1 MVPPPVPGNDTSS
14 DYDYDEV
21 VRPNEAPEINNENPS
36 RFVVENRARGAAP
49 TRPTPD
55 PASLLPTQNRG
66 QDLQR
71 PVTPLPRPRA
81 QPPID
86 ARPDSRPRA
95 FPVNVPRQQRPEVRA
110 QVPVA
115 AVPNTPEKQDLMDV
129 FSAFQ
134 TPFDFTREQIEEIE
148 RRRPGAT
155 GSQAKPNPNRLRFE
169 AAVPPQPA
177 VNTVRNSPPPAAVP
191 RRPVVAKPEAADTRR
206 INPLRAQIPE
216 SRPEVT
222 KEVRP
227 EASRSS
233 LPSIPKAADPRR
245 PAFVARD
252 PSTAAAPIIPQQAV
266 PRRPRPSISSNFGSF
281 PAVDNNDPAVPSRNT
296 PSLVRGSV
304 AQAASEPT
312 PPPPRAVPQ
321 SLSSQPRQRRP
332 IRIRINKEK
341 AQQQPSLIPQQS
353 PPAPEIVQEEP
364 AIRRPQS
371 NARPPLT
378 FDPRKARPSSS
389 SSGTSLPTASRF
401 TPTAEKSSTNSQ
413 SPLRVRSRA
422 RARRPIGGNT
432 AAERPQR
439 PVSVTVREPVNT
451 PRPAT
456 SLPADAFA
464 SFPAKPVGRPASEP
478 AFPSFNPKQ
487 QIPAKP
493 VGRPAT
499 EPAFPSFNPKQ
510 QITDKPAFAPTP
522 IRPPV
527 EPKTKRPSLN
537 AFPAVA
543 NDPSPRQQP
552 QQRERD
558 QPRGLSAFPSFAAVS
573 SPEVKP
579 KAFPAVT
586 KEREE
591 PEEPRASSPTL
602 NGFSAF
608 PARNKETPV
617 VLPTRPSPP
626 VVRQPERPFAP
637 TPRSEGATRT
647 GTPSRFSSFPI
658 QSIPSDSLEPIAQE
672 PQRPVAFS
680 RSPPSP
686 SVPLSRNVQQQQPL
700 QRPADAIPV
709 TRASG
714 PPGSTVNFDALIRE
728 FTGQQPK
735 NASPSLFN
743 AIPLDSSS
751 GEQSSLA
758 QPQRPRQFQPQPA
771 VPSVTPAS
779 FSLFTEL

>member
-49 TRPTPD
+49 PRPTPD
-55 PASLLPTQNRG
+55 PSSLLPTQNRG

-81 QPPID
+81 QPPTE
-86 ARPDSRPRA
+86 ARPDPRPRA

-115 AVPNTPEKQDLMDV
+115 AVPNKPEKQDLMDA

-155 GSQAKPNPNRLRFE
+155 EGPAKSNPSRLRFE
-169 AAVPPQPA
+169 AAVPTQPA
-177 VNTVRNSPPPAAVP
+177 VNAVRNSSPPAAIP
-191 RRPVVAKPEAADTRR
+191 RRPVAKPVAADTRR
-206 INPLRAQIPE
+206 INPPRAQIPE
-216 SRPEVT
+216 SRPEVR

-227 EASRSS
+227 EVSRSS
-233 LPSIPKAADPRR
+233 LPSIPEAADPRR
-245 PAFVARD
+245 PAFVVRD
-252 PSTAAAPIIPQQAV
+252 PPTAAAPVIPQQAV
-266 PRRPRPSISSNFGSF
+266 PRRPSPSIPSNFGSF
-281 PAVDNNDPAVPSRNT
+281 PAVANNEPTPIRNV
-296 PSLVRGSV
+296 PSLVRAS
-304 AQAASEPT
+304 AAPATPEPA
-312 PPPPRAVPQ
+312 PPSRTVPQ

-341 AQQQPSLIPQQS
+341 AQQQQQQPSFIPQQS
-353 PPAPEIVQEEP
+353 PPAPEVVQEEP

-371 NARPPLT
+371 NARPPLS

-389 SSGTSLPTASRF
+389 SSGTSLPPASRF
-401 TPTAEKSSTNSQ
+401 TPTAEQSSTNSQ
-413 SPLRVRSRA
+413 APLRVRSRA
-422 RARRPIGGNT
+422 RARRPVGGSNV
-432 AAERPQR
+432 AERPQR
-439 PVSVTVREPVNT
+439 PVPVPVREPVNT
-451 PRPAT
+451 PLPAT

-464 SFPAKPVGRPASEP
+464 SFPAKPVGSTASEP
-478 AFPSFNPKQ
+478 TFPSFIPK
-487 QIPAKP
+487 
-493 VGRPAT
+493 
-499 EPAFPSFNPKQ
+499 

-527 EPKTKRPSLN
+527 EPKTKRPSFN
-537 AFPAVA
+537 AFPAVDS
-543 NDPSPRQQP
+543 NPSPRQPP

-591 PEEPRASSPTL
+591 PDEPRASSPTL

-608 PARNKETPV
+608 PARNKESP

-637 TPRSEGATRT
+637 TPRSEGATRN

-686 SVPLSRNVQQQQPL
+686 SVPLSRNVQQPL

-714 PPGSTVNFDALIRE
+714 PGSTVNFDALIRE

-743 AIPLDSSS
+743 AIPLDTSS